1 MTEVKIVYE
10 MCQEDRARL
19 DAILKEL
26 RLSRPNCEQCVSYLA
41 EAWKQATEKSIPAG
55 HPVDAVPPATVE
67 DVVTPEP
74 EEKPATAAPV
84 PEPAPA
90 APAPAPNAVTFDIS
104 DVRRKV
110 MGLCKISQAVKAQVK
125 ALTNEYADSITAM
138 KPEDYPEFMAR
149 LSELETEVVNG

>member
-74 EEKPATAAPV
+74 EEKPATAAPA
-84 PEPAPA
+84 PEPAPE
-90 APAPAPNAVTFDIS
+90 APAPATNAVPFDIS
-104 DVRRKV
+104 DVRWKV
-110 MGLCKISQAVKAQVK
+110 MSLAKVSQAVKARVK
-125 ALTNEYADSITAM
+125 ALTNEYAESITAM